1 MKFGRLFN
9 KQKAEDASWRYLNYD
24 MLKEMCGLALAHRP
38 SARRRRMAL
47 APPLC

>member
-24 MLKEMCGLALAHRP
+24 MLKEIIRVGVSRA
-38 SARRRRMAL
+38 
-47 APPLC
+47 